1 MDLILIIKPKMKNFI
16 YKVSGWFLLFLPLV
30 TFSLSAQD
38 KELKIFLN
46 DAQTHYIRGTGLGQV
61 WVRYTEFNPGSTVFG
76 TPKQNGFDV
85 GLRRVRYQA
94 FGQLT
99 DNVFIYTQFGINSFG
114 SLSGRKPGLFLH
126 DVVAEYAVIPAKLT
140 IGAGLHGVNGTVR
153 YSSSSVGTILGMDL
167 PFIEESTNDI
177 SDQFV
182 RMLGVYAKGQLGQLD
197 YRFSASNPFPIQTA
211 INPVPTLPDGMI
223 NQAYYSVNAPELKYQ
238 GYVMWQFWEKESN
251 QFPYMTGTYLGK
263 KKVLAIGSGF
273 ATQSNAMEYRAAS
286 QGAKILA
293 PSTQFGLDIFID
305 TPLDKAKGTAFT
317 GYAAYI
323 NYDFGPNYLRN
334 GGAINVA
341 NGMNA
346 NGTANGPGNNFPL
359 IGTGQVYYTQI
370 GYLMRKDLLG
380 DAGTFQPYAQL
391 IISDYEKVADPF
403 TVYDIGVNW
412 LQAGHRSKLSLDY
425 QSRPI
430 LAQGTSEKLIK
441 NSAEPRKGMLV
452 MQYQFAF

>member
-1 MDLILIIKPKMKNFI
+1 MKNLKYSIIGLF
-16 YKVSGWFLLFLPLV
+16 SFCLSFLMH
-30 TFSLSAQD
+30 SLQAQD

-61 WVRYTEFNPGSTVFG
+61 WVRYTDFNPGSTVFG
-76 TPKQNGFDV
+76 TPKENGFDV

-99 DNVFIYTQFGINSFG
+99 DKVFIYTQFGINSFG

-126 DVVAEYAVIPAKLT
+126 DVTGEYAVIPSKLT

-197 YRFSASNPFPIQTA
+197 YRFSVSNPFPIQTSLS
-211 INPVPTLPDGMI
+211 PVPTLPDGVA
-223 NQAYYSVNAPELKYQ
+223 NQAYFSTTAPELKYQ
-238 GYVMWQFWEKESN
+238 GYVMWQFWDKESN
-251 QFPYMTGTYLGK
+251 QFPYMTGSYLGK
-263 KKVLAIGSGF
+263 KKVLALGSGF
-273 ATQSNAMEYRAAS
+273 STQSNAMEYRTTS
-286 QGAKILA
+286 QGVKILA
-293 PSTQFGLDIFID
+293 PSNQFGVDVFID
-305 TPLDKAKGTAFT
+305 TPLDKSKGTAFT
-317 GYAAYI
+317 GYVAYI

-359 IGTGQVYYTQI
+359 IGTGQVYYAQV

-380 DAGTFQPYAQL
+380 DSGTLQPYAQL
-391 IISDYEKVADPF
+391 IVSDYEKVANPF

-430 LAQGTSEKLIK
+430 LAIGTSDKLIK
-441 NSAEPRKGMLV
+441 NKAEPRKGMLV

>member
-1 MDLILIIKPKMKNFI
+1 MLNLKKSSKMKNLKYTIIGLF
-16 YKVSGWFLLFLPLV
+16 SFCLSLLTL
-30 TFSLSAQD
+30 SLQAQD

-61 WVRYTEFNPGSTVFG
+61 WVRYTDFNPGSTVFG
-76 TPKQNGFDV
+76 TPKESGFDV

-99 DNVFIYTQFGINSFG
+99 DKVFIYTQFGINSFG

-126 DVVAEYAVIPAKLT
+126 DVTGEYAVIPSKLT

-197 YRFSASNPFPIQTA
+197 YRFSVSNPFPIQTA
-211 INPVPTLPDGMI
+211 LSPVPTLPDGVA
-223 NQAYYSVNAPELKYQ
+223 NQAYYSTTAPELKYQ
-238 GYVMWQFWEKESN
+238 GYLMWQFWEKESN
-251 QFPYMTGTYLGK
+251 QFPYMTGSYLGK
-263 KKVLAIGSGF
+263 KKVLALGYGF
-273 ATQSNAMEYRAAS
+273 ATQSNAMEYRATS

-293 PSTQFGLDIFID
+293 PSKQFGLDVFID

-317 GYAAYI
+317 GYVAYI

-359 IGTGQVYYTQI
+359 IGTGQVYYAQL

-380 DAGTFQPYAQL
+380 DAGTLQPYAQL
-391 IISDYEKVADPF
+391 IVSDYEKVANPF

-430 LAQGTSEKLIK
+430 LAVGTTEKLIK
-441 NSAEPRKGMLV
+441 NTAELRKGMLV

>member
-1 MDLILIIKPKMKNFI
+1 MKNLKYTIIGLF
-16 YKVSGWFLLFLPLV
+16 SFCLSLLTL
-30 TFSLSAQD
+30 SLQAQD

-61 WVRYTEFNPGSTVFG
+61 WVRYTDFNPGSTVFG
-76 TPKQNGFDV
+76 TPKESGFDV

-99 DNVFIYTQFGINSFG
+99 DKVFIYTQFGINSFG

-126 DVVAEYAVIPAKLT
+126 DVTGEYAVIPSKLT

-197 YRFSASNPFPIQTA
+197 YRFSVSNPFPIQTA
-211 INPVPTLPDGMI
+211 LSPVPTLPDGVA
-223 NQAYYSVNAPELKYQ
+223 NQAYYSATAPELKYQ

-251 QFPYMTGTYLGK
+251 QFPYMTGSYLGK
-263 KKVLAIGSGF
+263 KKVLALGTGF
-273 ATQSNAMEYRAAS
+273 ATQSNAMEYRATS
-286 QGAKILA
+286 QGEKILA
-293 PSTQFGLDIFID
+293 PSKQFGLDVFID

-359 IGTGQVYYTQI
+359 IGTGQVYYAQV
-370 GYLMRKDLLG
+370 GFLMRKDLLG
-380 DAGTFQPYAQL
+380 DAGTLQPYAQL
-391 IISDYEKVADPF
+391 IVSDYEKVADPF

-430 LAQGTSEKLIK
+430 LAVGTTEKLIK
-441 NSAEPRKGMLV
+441 NKAEPRKGMLV

>member
-1 MDLILIIKPKMKNFI
+1 MLNSKKSKMKNLKYTIIGLF
-16 YKVSGWFLLFLPLV
+16 SFCLSLLTL
-30 TFSLSAQD
+30 SLQAQD

-61 WVRYTEFNPGSTVFG
+61 WVRYTDFNPGSTVFG
-76 TPKQNGFDV
+76 TPKESGFDV

-99 DNVFIYTQFGINSFG
+99 DKVFIYTQFGINSFG

-126 DVVAEYAVIPAKLT
+126 DVTGEYAVIPSKLT

-197 YRFSASNPFPIQTA
+197 YRFSVSNPFPIQTA
-211 INPVPTLPDGMI
+211 LSPVPTLPDGVA
-223 NQAYYSVNAPELKYQ
+223 NQAYYSTTAPELKYQ
-238 GYVMWQFWEKESN
+238 GYLMWQFWEKESN
-251 QFPYMTGTYLGK
+251 QFPYMTGSYLGK
-263 KKVLAIGSGF
+263 KKVLALGYGF
-273 ATQSNAMEYRAAS
+273 ATQSNAMEYRATS

-293 PSTQFGLDIFID
+293 PSKQFGLDVFID

-317 GYAAYI
+317 GYVAYI

-359 IGTGQVYYTQI
+359 IGTGQVYYAQL

-380 DAGTFQPYAQL
+380 DAGTLQPYAQL
-391 IISDYEKVADPF
+391 IVSDYEKVANPF

-430 LAQGTSEKLIK
+430 LAVGTTEKLIK
-441 NSAEPRKGMLV
+441 NTAELRKGMLV

>member
-1 MDLILIIKPKMKNFI
+1 MKNLKYTIIGLF
-16 YKVSGWFLLFLPLV
+16 SFCLSLLTL
-30 TFSLSAQD
+30 SLQAQD

-61 WVRYTEFNPGSTVFG
+61 WVRYTDFNPGSTVFG
-76 TPKQNGFDV
+76 TPKESGFDV

-99 DNVFIYTQFGINSFG
+99 DKVFIYTQFGINSFG

-126 DVVAEYAVIPAKLT
+126 DVTGEYAVIPSKLT

-197 YRFSASNPFPIQTA
+197 YRFSVSNPFPIQTA
-211 INPVPTLPDGMI
+211 LSPVPALPDGVA
-223 NQAYYSVNAPELKYQ
+223 NQAYYSTTAPELKYQ
-238 GYVMWQFWEKESN
+238 GYVMWQFWDKESN
-251 QFPYMTGTYLGK
+251 QFPYMTGSYLGK
-263 KKVLAIGSGF
+263 KKVLALGSGF
-273 ATQSNAMEYRAAS
+273 STQSNAMEYRITS
-286 QGAKILA
+286 QAAKILA
-293 PSTQFGLDIFID
+293 PSKQFGLDVFID
-305 TPLDKAKGTAFT
+305 APLDKIKGTAFT

-323 NYDFGPNYLRN
+323 HYDFGPNYLRN

-359 IGTGQVYYTQI
+359 IGTGQVYYAQV

-380 DAGTFQPYAQL
+380 DAGTLQPYAQL
-391 IISDYEKVADPF
+391 IVSDYEKVANPF

-430 LAQGTSEKLIK
+430 LAVGTTEKLIK
-441 NSAEPRKGMLV
+441 NTAEPRKGMLV